1 MSKELPQ
8 RNRGFEETHSDLLET
23 AVKLISE
30 KGIEALS
37 MAELA
42 RAAGINRTTVYYHF
56 KGRDEL
62 IREVKC
68 WSSEKLAEAFNTGRS
83 QQERI
88 DFITRFVL
96 ENPQLI
102 KLWIDDLVSEGDI
115 RDCYPNWD
123 KLVNG
128 ISEHFRQSGEGDG
141 DAEVYSVIM
150 LTSAIIGP
158 HVFRHRVERDENIDS
173 VVERFRV
180 ERQRLLKAVSLLRI

>member
-1 MSKELPQ
+1 M
-8 RNRGFEETHSDLLET
+8 
-23 AVKLISE
+23 
-30 KGIEALS
+30 
-37 MAELA
+37 
-42 RAAGINRTTVYYHF
+42 
-56 KGRDEL
+56 
-62 IREVKC
+62 
-68 WSSEKLAEAFNTGRS
+68 
-83 QQERI
+83 
-88 DFITRFVL
+88 L

-123 KLVNG
+123 KLVSG
-128 ISEHFRQSGEGDG
+128 ISEHFAHSGEDDG

-158 HVFRHRVERDENIDS
+158 HVFRNRVGRDEDIDT